1 MKKWYQSK
9 TIILAV
15 AQGLIGLVVAF
26 ESVYPELSS
35 IGLIV
40 IFKSLVDIVLRMNTG
55 EKVM

>member
-40 IFKSLVDIVLRMNTG
+40 IFKSLVDIVLRMNTD